1 MKMRE
6 LEQRTGVS
14 REVIRVMIREG
25 LLPQPER
32 RSRNAAEY
40 DEAHVRGIAAIRR
53 LRQSTRLTFKEIRAA
68 MAGNGGSP
76 ASAYASLEE
85 LLVSRFGLK
94 NAQPVQI
101 SSLSERYPFAE
112 RDAHAFAE
120 MGMLSIVGD
129 GPDASLSLTDAR
141 LVEIWGAIREAGFVE
156 ESGFPP
162 GNIAFYRDAAQMVA
176 RNEARI
182 FFQNS
187 RKKIDDEKSASMLHI
202 ALPLMLDFLGLLRM
216 KAFLRELH
224 SAAPLC
230 TRVGPSGRTG

>member
-6 LEQRTGVS
+6 LEQRTGVN
-14 REVIRVMIREG
+14 REVIRIMIREG
-25 LLPQPER
+25 LLPQPQR
-32 RSRNAAEY
+32 LSRNAAEY

-53 LRQSTRLTFKEIRAA
+53 LQQSTRLTFKEIRAA

-76 ASAYASLEE
+76 ASAYVSLEE
-85 LLVSRFGLK
+85 LLVSRFGLE
-94 NAQPVQI
+94 NPQPVPI
-101 SSLSERYPFAE
+101 SNLAERYPSAE
-112 RDAHAFAE
+112 RDAHAFAA
-120 MGMLSIVGD
+120 MGMLSIVGH

-162 GNIAFYRDAAQMVA
+162 ENIAFYRDAAQMVA

-187 RKKIDDEKSASMLHI
+187 REKIDDEKSASMLHV

-216 KAFLRELH
+216 KAFLSELH
-224 SAAPLC
+224 CAVARSTDEAPASEP
-230 TRVGPSGRTG
+230 T